1 MDLHWNAFLAWNI
14 PQTRIWD
21 AALRRVFAF
30 KDKCSGRRFLCFYI
44 RWQPSLSNKRS
55 QEHNVWCLQKFPDYY
70 EEPRPKNTAEW
81 DVTDISEEGNFAHL
95 QMLPVSGVETL
106 KSNLALLFNLK
117 STLIVKQIC
126 WGLELRFAKTKFIF
140 TLLTRLD
147 VWWRPDPRSR
157 YPLTQD
163 RACACSKKLVLL
175 SHL

>member
-1 MDLHWNAFLAWNI
+1 M

-70 EEPRPKNTAEW
+70 EKPRPKNTAEW
-81 DVTDISEEGNFAHL
+81 DVTNISEEGNFAHL

-126 WGLELRFAKTKFIF
+126 SGLELRFAKTKFIF
-140 TLLTRLD
+140 TLLTCLD